1 MAINFNSYI
10 MPHLEMMTKT
20 EWGRVP
26 ALHTMRRSLRCE
38 TTKSKKNMIK
48 IKFAFGGT
56 RTHEYEYTRTWVE
69 PLRPLGHEC
78 NDNCCSPR
86 FRSSDLWVMSPT
98 RFLCASKQLLFV
110 DAQRCIQIYLPNL
123 LTLRVA
129 FYHHNMLPHLYHGLQ
144 PRSQTS
150 SQETHVSG
158 EYIITQ
164 HQNVKGPQ

>member
-1 MAINFNSYI
+1 MSEKKGFLKRHVTKKLHVSKSLHSVGFEPTSTNTFE
-10 MPHLEMMTKT
+10 LESN
-20 EWGRVP
+20 P
-26 ALHTMRRSLRCE
+26 LDRS
-38 TTKSKKNMIK
+38 
-48 IKFAFGGT
+48 GT
-56 RTHEYEYTRTWVE
+56 NATIST
-69 PLRPLGHEC
+69 
-78 NDNCCSPR
+78 CSPR